1 MNHQHRSATGTRE
14 AVMDTGVFPGLI
26 GLTEPLTE
34 LVSGAI
40 AALRGLRSSL
50 REKAHRRRTLDALNR
65 LDPRMLADIGL
76 ERGDLIEVAGRNL
89 PLDELARRR
98 HAHPTRWRGHLDTV
112 ATSRRPAV
120 NDEHFRL
127 VA

>member
-1 MNHQHRSATGTRE
+1 MNHQHPSVAGTRK
-14 AVMDTGVFPGLI
+14 AAMGAGVFPGLI

-34 LVSGAI
+34 LISGTI

-65 LDPRMLADIGL
+65 LDRRMLADIGL

-98 HAHPTRWRGHLDTV
+98 HGYSTRRRGHLDT
-112 ATSRRPAV
+112 AAISRRPPV

>member
-1 MNHQHRSATGTRE
+1 MNHQHPSVAGTRE
-14 AVMDTGVFPGLI
+14 AAMGAGVFPGLI

-34 LVSGAI
+34 LISGTI

-65 LDPRMLADIGL
+65 LDRRMLADIGL

-98 HAHPTRWRGHLDTV
+98 RGYSTRRRGHLDT
-112 ATSRRPAV
+112 AAISRRPPV

>member
-1 MNHQHRSATGTRE
+1 MNHQHRSLAGTHQTATGV
-14 AVMDTGVFPGLI
+14 AVFPGLI
-26 GLTEPLTE
+26 GLTEPLTD

-50 REKAHRRRTLDALNR
+50 REQAERRRTLDVLNR
-65 LDPRMLADIGL
+65 LDRRMLADIGL
-76 ERGDLIEVAGRNL
+76 EPGDLNEVAGRNL

-98 HAHPTRWRGHLDTV
+98 RATSPRRSARIDTV
-112 ATSRRPAV
+112 AVPRHPAV

>member
-14 AVMDTGVFPGLI
+14 AAMDTGVFPGLI
-26 GLTEPLTE
+26 GLTEPLTD
-34 LVSGAI
+34 LVSGTI

-50 REKAHRRRTLDALNR
+50 REKAHRQRTLDALNR
-65 LDPRMLADIGL
+65 LDPRLLADIGL
-76 ERGDLIEVAGRNL
+76 ERGDLIEVSSRNL

-98 HAHPTRWRGHLDTV
+98 RGYSTRRRGHLDT
-112 ATSRRPAV
+112 AAISRRPAV

>member
-1 MNHQHRSATGTRE
+1 MNHQHPSVAGTRE
-14 AVMDTGVFPGLI
+14 AAMGVGVFPGLI

-34 LVSGAI
+34 LISGTI

-65 LDPRMLADIGL
+65 LDRRMLADIGL

-98 HAHPTRWRGHLDTV
+98 HGYSTRRRGHLDT
-112 ATSRRPAV
+112 AAISRRPPV